1 MLSTIAQSRFL
12 PPRSAVITI
21 PAKFKADQIAATK
34 RAAQKAGIE
43 HCELLQE
50 PIAASMAYGLSASN
64 KNGQWL
70 VFGDNHVEFY
80 FLPLIIF
87 AKLIKLRGYVS
98 LR

>member
-1 MLSTIAQSRFL
+1 MGETFSPEQLSAEVLKALKSFIGDENIT
-12 PPRSAVITI
+12 SAVITI

-64 KNGQWL
+64 KMVNGL
-70 VFGDNHVEFY
+70 CSILEAAH
-80 FLPLIIF
+80 LMLH
-87 AKLIKLRGYVS
+87 LSR
-98 LR
+98 